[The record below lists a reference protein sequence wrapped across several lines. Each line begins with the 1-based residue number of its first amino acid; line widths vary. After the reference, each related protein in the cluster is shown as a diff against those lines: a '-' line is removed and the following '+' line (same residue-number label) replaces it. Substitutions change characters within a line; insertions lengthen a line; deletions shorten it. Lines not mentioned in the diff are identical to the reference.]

1 MVVCDWK
8 TDYKRKSVY
17 HSFSLYVQIP
27 KPIFL
32 LGFLGKGSFD
42 SPITKNKSLED

>member
-1 MVVCDWK
+1 MVVCDYN
-8 TDYKRKSVY
+8 TDYMRESVN

-32 LGFLGKGSFD
+32 LGFLRKGSFD
-42 SPITKNKSLED
+42 SPITKK